1 MGNIDKR
8 FTALVLLLVMFGM
21 MTFTNSNA
29 SVREGDM
36 IPDVPITIV
45 SQYETYSDYTLHGY
59 VMDGITVIAFMPTI
73 QNTNEYANVMTSA
86 FQAYIN
92 QALGFDVE
100 QYYNSGKYINV
111 ILVTNDNISTIQDFQ
126 IKNQLYTVFVDNSQR
141 QISSAFGIDIK
152 GDDASSTVM
161 IIDEKKE
168 VVYVD
173 EYYRGQGEN
182 LQILMSKLNNMLGI
196 EETYAEENFGPI
208 YEGDKARDFNFDFVT
223 IKDYTAG
230 NPQSSSAQLSDF
242 IGKKNILLGFYP
254 APFSFSCGMELSTF
268 DYMVAGDNNEHKMPE
283 EYTKDLEVLMVSNES
298 MDMLTKW
305 FEDMSF
311 KNVKLIS
318 DLGANISA
326 KYNSFDFMSG
336 YNNRT
341 LFLIDKEG
349 VIRFIDWDYNVIDS
363 DLKLLQEQI
372 MALGS

>member
-1 MGNIDKR
+1 MGNIEKR
-8 FTALVLLLVMFGM
+8 FTALALLLAMFGI
-21 MTFTNSNA
+21 MTFTNTNA
-29 SVREGDM
+29 SVREGDL
-36 IPDVPITIV
+36 IPDMPITTI
-45 SQYETYSDYTLHGY
+45 SQSDTYSDYNLHEFIQ
-59 VMDGITVIAFMPTI
+59 DGITIIAFMPTI
-73 QNTNEYANVMTSA
+73 QSTNEYANVMTSA
-86 FQAYIN
+86 FQAYIS
-92 QALGFDVE
+92 QALGFDME
-100 QYYNSGKYINV
+100 QYYNSGKYFTV
-111 ILVTNDNISTIQDFQ
+111 IFVTNDNVSTVQDFQ
-126 IKNQLYTVFVDNSQR
+126 IKNQLYSVFLDNSQG
-141 QISSAFGIDIK
+141 QISSEFGIDIK

-161 IIDEKKE
+161 VVDEKKE
-168 VVYVD
+168 IVYMD

-182 LQILMSKLNNMLGI
+182 LQVLMTKLNKMIGI
-196 EETYAEENFGPI
+196 EETYTEENLGPI
-208 YEGDKARDFNFDFVT
+208 YEGDNARDFNFNYVT
-223 IKDYTAG
+223 VKDYTAG
-230 NPQSSSAQLSDF
+230 NPESSSAQLSDF

-254 APFSFSCGMELSTF
+254 APFSFSCGMELTTF
-268 DYMVAGDNNEHKMPE
+268 DYMVAGENNELKMPE

-318 DLGANISA
+318 DLGAGISS

-349 VIRFIDWDYNVIDS
+349 VIKYIDWDYKVIDT